1 MSATPRIASAEFAE
15 INVTPLIDVLLV
27 LLIVFMLA
35 IPVVGQRVPLT
46 LPQPAPPSPMEPERL
61 ALAISADGAVSIG
74 GRVLDAAVWQA
85 QIVYDA
91 ARVPQ
96 PALVVEAHPDAAY
109 AAVVNVLAAGHRAGY
124 AAVSIAPQ
132 P

>member
-1 MSATPRIASAEFAE
+1 MSATPRIAAAEFAE

-35 IPVVGQRVPLT
+35 IPVIGQRVPLV
-46 LPQPAPPSPMEPERL
+46 LPQPAPPSPLEPERV
-61 ALAISADGAVSIG
+61 AVRIGADGAVSIG
-74 GRVLDAAVWQA
+74 GQLLDAAVWQA
-85 QIVYDA
+85 QLAHDA

-109 AAVVNVLAAGHRAGY
+109 AAVVDVLAAGHRAGY
-124 AAVSIAPQ
+124 AAVSVAPG